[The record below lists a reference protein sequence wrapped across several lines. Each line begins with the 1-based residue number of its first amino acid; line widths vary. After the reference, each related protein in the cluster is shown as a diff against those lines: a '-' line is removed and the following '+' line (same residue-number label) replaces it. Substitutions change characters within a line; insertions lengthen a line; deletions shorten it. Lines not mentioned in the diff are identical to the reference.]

1 MLKVSFVIL
10 LAVIATTFA
19 MDNMHH
25 VDLGLVLGRPASV
38 RLFFLLLTSFLV
50 GCLLATLIN
59 LYVGAKSEKQGE
71 VKQKTEEEDFF
82 SE

>member
-1 MLKVSFVIL
+1 MLKVTLVIL
-10 LAVIATTFA
+10 LTVMASTFA

-25 VDLGLVLGRPASV
+25 VDLGLVVGSPVSV

-50 GCLLATLIN
+50 GCLLATLMNFYI
-59 LYVGAKSEKQGE
+59 GAKSEKPAE
-71 VKQKTEEEDFF
+71 VEQKTEEEDFF

>member
-10 LAVIATTFA
+10 LTVMASTFA

-25 VDLGLVLGRPASV
+25 VDLGLVVGSPVSV

-50 GCLLATLIN
+50 GCLLATLMN
-59 LYVGAKSEKQGE
+59 LYIGAKSEKQAE
-71 VKQKTEEEDFF
+71 VEQKTEEEDFF

>member
-10 LAVIATTFA
+10 LTVMASTFA

-25 VDLGLVLGRPASV
+25 VDLGLVLGSPVSV

-50 GCLLATLIN
+50 GCLLATLMN
-59 LYVGAKSEKQGE
+59 LYLGAKSEKQGE
-71 VKQKTEEEDFF
+71 VAQKTEEEDFF